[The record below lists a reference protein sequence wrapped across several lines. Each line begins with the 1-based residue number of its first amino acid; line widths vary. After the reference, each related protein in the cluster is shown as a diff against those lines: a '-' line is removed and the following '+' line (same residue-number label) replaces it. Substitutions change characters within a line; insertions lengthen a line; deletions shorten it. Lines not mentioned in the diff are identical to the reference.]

1 MTVNEMKRELGD
13 YSKLVARAKRLS
25 AELRLFPE
33 DREFL
38 EPLLRNVSEK
48 TVAINGMI
56 NTVCEPDKKEIL
68 YRKYILGET
77 FEQIAESMC
86 YSTRH
91 VQRMLNSSIESIA
104 GVSANEQ

>member
-13 YSKLVARAKRLS
+13 YQKLVSRAKRLS

-33 DREFL
+33 DKEFL
-38 EPLLRNVSEK
+38 EPLLRTVSEK

-56 NTVCEPDKKEIL
+56 NTVREPDKKEML

-77 FEQIAESMC
+77 LEQIAESMS
-86 YSTRH
+86 YSSRH
-91 VQRMLNSSIESIA
+91 VQRMLNSSIESMA
-104 GVSANEQ
+104 GVRGNEQ